1 MRLKLSLKSMIRY
14 LYRYLHM
21 LSSIKSSSCHFLR
34 ITRFSSNL
42 LELALSYILLGQ
54 YLWSRD
60 LVKKGNFRYG
70 LRSLAMWLRSSSVPP
85 SSFCFTLSLRR
96 ETCPTLHVRKQGKKK
111 SRQQMMWSETMTCPY
126 HIFYRSS
133 SPSEDPLLDLEEGR
147 VSNIASGERR

>member
-21 LSSIKSSSCHFLR
+21 PSSSCHFLR

-60 LVKKGNFRYG
+60 LVKKGNFRYS

-96 ETCPTLHVRKQGKKK
+96 ETCPTHHMRKQGKKK
-111 SRQQMMWSETMTCPY
+111 SRQQMMWSETMTC
-126 HIFYRSS
+126 HIFYWFS
-133 SPSEDPLLDLEEGR
+133 SPLEDPLLDLEEGG